1 MESHG
6 EAPSN
11 LAKKLAFLL
20 QFPLVS
26 FFGYAEIHGLVPAV
40 IKTDSM
46 DSDRFGLQ
54 LKNLKEPYLS
64 IFIPSIN
71 SLRSNIC
78 IRKNDILS

>member
-20 QFPLVS
+20 QFSLVS
-26 FFGYAEIHGLVPAV
+26 FFGYAGVHGLVPAV
-40 IKTDSM
+40 MKTDSM

-54 LKNLKEPYLS
+54 LKNLKGPYFS

-71 SLRSNIC
+71 GLRSNIC

>member
-20 QFPLVS
+20 QFSLVS
-26 FFGYAEIHGLVPAV
+26 FFGYAGRHGLVPAV
-40 IKTDSM
+40 MKTDSM

-54 LKNLKEPYLS
+54 LKNLKGPYFS

-71 SLRSNIC
+71 GLRSNIC

>member
-1 MESHG
+1 MESQG

-20 QFPLVS
+20 QFSLVS
-26 FFGYAEIHGLVPAV
+26 FFGYAGVHGLVPAV
-40 IKTDSM
+40 MKTDSM

-54 LKNLKEPYLS
+54 LKNLNIFS